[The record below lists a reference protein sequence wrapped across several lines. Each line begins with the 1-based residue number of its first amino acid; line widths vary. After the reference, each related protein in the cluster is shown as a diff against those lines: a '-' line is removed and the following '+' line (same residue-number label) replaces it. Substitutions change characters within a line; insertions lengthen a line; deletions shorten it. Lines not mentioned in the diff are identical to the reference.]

1 MQPSTTN
8 MGYSTPTK
16 NTTTINHINHPLIRK
31 SSTASTVD
39 CLTSTPSFT
48 TLYNDEEHETE
59 ERKKKITVD
68 DNGSVFIP
76 DLSANATNEKM
87 VISIDDIP
95 DLPFDMMSFSSSPT
109 HTTQRQQLLD
119 FDDHDIPSSLSP
131 TTTNNTSTTDISTTD
146 PSTTQPRSSRLLKST
161 TNNNKITTTE
171 IKERNEARRKIRL
184 SLRSSPFSSA
194 AIITQCVV
202 FMVGMVLISSFGV
215 DEA

>member
-48 TLYNDEEHETE
+48 TLYNNDEHETE

-95 DLPFDMMSFSSSPT
+95 DLPFDMMSFSSSTIPL
-109 HTTQRQQLLD
+109 QQL
-119 FDDHDIPSSLSP
+119 DDSIPESDTAIDTSS
-131 TTTNNTSTTDISTTD
+131 TD
-146 PSTTQPRSSRLLKST
+146 PSTTADTTILQPGSSHLLKST
-161 TNNNKITTTE
+161 TNNNTISSTE
-171 IKERNEARRKIRL
+171 IQERNEARRRIRL
-184 SLRSSPFSSA
+184 SLCQSPFSSA
-194 AIITQCVV
+194 AIITQCLI
-202 FMVGMVLISSFGV
+202 GMVLLTSSLGV

>member
-1 MQPSTTN
+1 MSTKKPTNN
-8 MGYSTPTK
+8 MGYYSTPTK

-48 TLYNDEEHETE
+48 TLYNDDEHETE
-59 ERKKKITVD
+59 EKKKKITVD

-76 DLSANATNEKM
+76 NLSANTTNEKM

-95 DLPFDMMSFSSSPT
+95 DLPFDMMSFSFSSSSSIPL
-109 HTTQRQQLLD
+109 QQL
-119 FDDHDIPSSLSP
+119 DDSIPSSSSP
-131 TTTNNTSTTDISTTD
+131 TTTNNTSTTDISTTTN
-146 PSTTQPRSSRLLKST
+146 TTQPRSSRLLKST
-161 TNNNKITTTE
+161 TNNNAITATE
-171 IKERNEARRKIRL
+171 IKERNEARRRIRL
-184 SLRSSPFSSA
+184 SLHNSPFSSA

>member
-1 MQPSTTN
+1 MSTKKPTN

-16 NTTTINHINHPLIRK
+16 NTSTTINHINHPLIRK

-39 CLTSTPSFT
+39 CLSSTPSFT
-48 TLYNDEEHETE
+48 TLYNNEQTETE

-76 DLSANATNEKM
+76 NLSSNTNEKM

-95 DLPFDMMSFSSSPT
+95 DLPFDAMPMPLSSSSTPT
-109 HTTQRQQLLD
+109 QQQL
-119 FDDHDIPSSLSP
+119 DDSIPSSSESESDSATDLP
-131 TTTNNTSTTDISTTD
+131 TTDSTTTTTD
-146 PSTTQPRSSRLLKST
+146 ATQPRSSRLLK
-161 TNNNKITTTE
+161 ITSTE
-171 IKERNEARRKIRL
+171 IKERNEARRRIRL
-184 SLRSSPFSSA
+184 SLHNSPFSSA

-202 FMVGMVLISSFGV
+202 GMVLISSLGV

>member
-1 MQPSTTN
+1 

-16 NTTTINHINHPLIRK
+16 NTSTTINHHINNPLIRK

-48 TLYNDEEHETE
+48 TLYNNDEHDETE
-59 ERKKKITVD
+59 ERKKITVD

-76 DLSANATNEKM
+76 NLSANATNEKM

-95 DLPFDMMSFSSSPT
+95 DLPFDMMSFSSSTIPT
-109 HTTQRQQLLD
+109 QQLLD
-119 FDDHDIPSSLSP
+119 GSIPSTSSP
-131 TTTNNTSTTDISTTD
+131 TAMNDTSTTDNTTATID
-146 PSTTQPRSSRLLKST
+146 TTQPRSSRLLKST
-161 TNNNKITTTE
+161 TNNNAISTTE

-184 SLRSSPFSSA
+184 SLHNSPFSSA
-194 AIITQCVV
+194 AVITQCIV
-202 FMVGMVLISSFGV
+202 FMVGMVLISSLGV